1 MLCGSRMEVNMKY
14 TKLGNSELNV
24 SRICMGCMGFGDA
37 KNGQH
42 SWTLDEEHSREIIK
56 HGLEL
61 GINFFDTAIGYQSGT
76 SEQYVGRA
84 LKDFAERDNVVVA
97 TKFLPRT
104 PEEIAAGVTGQQH
117 IEQMINTSLKNLG
130 MDYVDLYIYHMW
142 DYETPLYDIM
152 DGLNRIVKG
161 GKARYIGISNC
172 FAYQLARANAL
183 AEKEGFAKFV
193 SIQGHYNLIF
203 REEEREMAKLC
214 AEDNI
219 AMTPYSAL
227 AGGRLS
233 KHPGET
239 SKRLQEDDYAR
250 LKYDSTA
257 EQDEIIIRRVAKLA
271 DRRGVTMTE
280 ISLAWLLTKVTAP
293 VVGATKRHHVEG
305 AASAVDLA
313 LTEEEISWLEEAY
326 VPHRLV
332 GVMAQN
338 TRAAAGD
345 KHVWSTGNQ
354 EIEA

>member
-1 MLCGSRMEVNMKY
+1 MKY

-61 GINFFDTAIGYQSGT
+61 GFNFFDTAIGYQSGT

-84 LKDFAERDNVVVA
+84 LKDFAERDKVVVA

-104 PEEIAAGVTGQQH
+104 PEEIEAGVSGQQH
-117 IEQMINTSLKNLG
+117 IERMINTSLKNLG

-152 DGLNRIVKG
+152 DGLNRIVKA

-172 FAYQLARANAL
+172 FAYQLAKANAL

-239 SKRLQEDDYAR
+239 SKRLQEDDYAH

-257 EQDEIIIRRVAKLA
+257 EQDEVIIRRVAELA

-305 AASAVDLA
+305 AASAVDLT

-338 TRAAAGD
+338 TRSAAGE
-345 KHVWSTGNQ
+345 KHVWSTGKQ
-354 EIEA
+354 KIEG

>member
-1 MLCGSRMEVNMKY
+1 MQY
-14 TKLGNSELNV
+14 TKLGSSNLTV
-24 SRICMGCMGFGDA
+24 SRVCMGCMGFGDPN
-37 KNGQH
+37 NGQH
-42 SWTLDEEHSREIIK
+42 SWTLDEEHSREIIR

-84 LKDFAERDNVVVA
+84 LRDFAKRDEVVVA

-104 PEEIAAGVTGQQH
+104 QEEIESGVSGQQH
-117 IEQMINTSLKNLG
+117 IQRMIDTSLKNLG
-130 MDYVDLYIYHMW
+130 MDHVDLYIYHMW
-142 DYETPLYDIM
+142 DHQTPLYDIM
-152 DGLNRIVKG
+152 DGLNRIVKA

-172 FAYQLARANAL
+172 FAYQLAKANAL

-239 SKRLQEDDYAR
+239 SKRLEEDSYAKF
-250 LKYDSTA
+250 KYDATA
-257 EQDEIIIRRVAKLA
+257 QQDSVIIQRVAELA
-271 DRRGVTMTE
+271 EKRGVTMTE
-280 ISLAWLLTKVTAP
+280 ISLAWLLTKVTSP

-305 AASAVDLA
+305 AAKATEIV
-313 LTEEEISWLEEAY
+313 LTAEEIAYLEAPY
-326 VPHRLV
+326 VPHNLV

-338 TRAAAGD
+338 TPSAAKEA
-345 KHVWSTGNQ
+345 HVWSTGNQ
-354 EIEA
+354 KIEA